1 MSALPPS
8 QAVNAGCEVN
18 SEGFSL
24 CPQDCF
30 LLYSWALTSP
40 VHPRDPY
47 RRSGARGLQKWFS
60 SLTSTSIHQ
69 TPRALKVA
77 AK

>member
-24 CPQDCF
+24 CPQDRF

-47 RRSGARGLQKWFS
+47 RGSGGEGAPEMVQFTHLSKYPSDPQ
-60 SLTSTSIHQ
+60 
-69 TPRALKVA
+69 ALKVA